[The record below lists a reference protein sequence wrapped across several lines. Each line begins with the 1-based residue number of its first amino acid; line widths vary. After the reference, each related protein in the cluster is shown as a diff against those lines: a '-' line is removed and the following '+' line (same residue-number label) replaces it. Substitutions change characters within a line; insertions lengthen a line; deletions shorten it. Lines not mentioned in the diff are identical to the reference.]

1 MLIND
6 SLLNDVEKLFIKFFE
21 AYHQCTWLVYSSD
34 YSLTDEFRKLR
45 YHFTLNNYNGLI
57 DDEGRQAY
65 FKWEL
70 DYLDELNSFVKPL
83 GYSINYKHV
92 DQDNRGIYVS
102 FDFSI
107 LKEDLLTR
115 CLGRAAQFIETYTS
129 ADHRSFLEFI
139 DRHGIDASDSG
150 TLQELKT
157 TFTNAISYL
166 EEDVLPKAKKF
177 RESFLETQAKV
188 NGNSSEACVSCAK
201 ALKPSYYEAYKV
213 AYAAYEKLTELNPN
227 DSYATHLANT
237 DEFHNFDVFYDK
249 MVQSPNSNSLVSI
262 QLIRQLCEKRIQEFL
277 EQH

>member
-1 MLIND
+1 MSINN

-34 YSLTDEFRKLR
+34 YSLTDDFRKLR
-45 YHFTLNNYNGLI
+45 YHFTLNNDNGLL

-65 FKWEL
+65 FQWEL
-70 DYLDELNSFVKPL
+70 SYLGELNSFVKPL

-107 LKEDLLTR
+107 PKEELLTK
-115 CLGRAAQFIETYTS
+115 CLGRTAQLVETYAS
-129 ADHRSFLEFI
+129 ADHHSFLEFI
-139 DRHGIDASDSG
+139 DRHGIDASDSD

-157 TFTNAISYL
+157 TFTNAIDYL

-177 RESFLETQAKV
+177 RESFLETQTKV
-188 NGNSSEACVSCAK
+188 KGHGSEAWVSCAK

-213 AYAAYEKLTELNPN
+213 AYAAYEKLAELNPN
-227 DSYATHLANT
+227 DSYAKHLANT
-237 DEFHNFDVFYDK
+237 DEFHNFDAFYDK

-262 QLIRQLCEKRIQEFL
+262 QLIRQLCEKRIRELL
-277 EQH
+277 EQQ